1 MIRLAVLASHEGT
14 TLQAVIDA
22 CAAGQLDAKIVLVV
36 SNNSAA
42 GALRRA
48 QAAKIP
54 TMHISGKTHGG
65 ETQADNALFTA
76 LKDHNIDWLLL
87 LGYMKKLGKQTLSAY
102 SGRILNT
109 HPARLPKFG
118 GKGFFGRAV
127 HEAVIAAGEK
137 ESGATIH
144 LVEKDYDTGPIIAQ
158 SLVPV
163 EPNDTSETLEARVK
177 SSEQTLLLETL
188 SQLAQHQLLTDQ
200 PVQSRTTPDE
210 QAKRN

>member
-22 CAAGQLDAKIVLVV
+22 CAAGELDAEIVLVV
-36 SNNSAA
+36 SNNSTA

-48 QAAKIP
+48 QASAIP
-54 TMHISGKTHGG
+54 TMHISGTTHGS
-65 ETQADNALFTA
+65 ETQADSALLTA
-76 LKDHNIDWLLL
+76 LQDQNIDWLLL
-87 LGYMKKLGKQTLSAY
+87 LGYMKKLGNQTLNVY

-127 HEAVIAAGEK
+127 HEAVIAAAEK

-163 EPNDTSETLEARVK
+163 ESNDTAETLEARVK
-177 SSEQTLLLETL
+177 GSEQRLILDTLT
-188 SQLAQHQLLTDQ
+188 QIAQHQLLT
-200 PVQSRTTPDE
+200 
-210 QAKRN
+210 N